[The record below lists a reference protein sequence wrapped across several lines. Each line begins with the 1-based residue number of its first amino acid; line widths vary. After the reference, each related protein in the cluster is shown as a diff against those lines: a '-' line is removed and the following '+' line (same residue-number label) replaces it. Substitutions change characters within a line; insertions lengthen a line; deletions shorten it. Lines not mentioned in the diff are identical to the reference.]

1 MDAARERTLWR
12 AAGCLASLIAIGF
25 FVWCQFQYY
34 DRADMLHGPL
44 WVGAA
49 GAFCLLAGICC
60 FVAARI
66 LGAMDR
72 TPEGARAAVWK
83 TFTYGSIP
91 LGVLIVAVERLRS
104 MHFHPITSNMKA
116 VYIAGA
122 FVLMAGIVG
131 LVGERVVTH
140 MRGAPLANQSR
151 GKAEVTVA

>member
-1 MDAARERTLWR
+1 
-12 AAGCLASLIAIGF
+12 
-25 FVWCQFQYY
+25 
-34 DRADMLHGPL
+34 
-44 WVGAA
+44 
-49 GAFCLLAGICC
+49 
-60 FVAARI
+60 
-66 LGAMDR
+66 
-72 TPEGARAAVWK
+72 
-83 TFTYGSIP
+83 
-91 LGVLIVAVERLRS
+91 VLIVAVERLRS